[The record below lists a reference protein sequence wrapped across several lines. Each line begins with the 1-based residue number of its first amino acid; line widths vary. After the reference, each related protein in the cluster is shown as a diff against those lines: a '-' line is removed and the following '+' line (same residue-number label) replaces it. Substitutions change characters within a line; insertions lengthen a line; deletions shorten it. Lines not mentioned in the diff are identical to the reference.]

1 MSSFSGRSTEDLDL
15 RKVRY
20 FVALAEELNYR
31 AAAERLHLAQPVL
44 SRQIQTLE
52 RELGAQLFIRDT
64 TGTRLTSAGEQ
75 LLKDAVPLLT
85 NVEGLRHRVTAAARD
100 ARVFTVGFMPGLTI
114 TFAIRALGSAYPDV
128 SVEVLRTDWID
139 QVRALHEGRADIGF
153 VRMPIDSTGLSTV
166 SLFSEP
172 HVAVVPSAHPLAGR
186 VAVDIG
192 DLAGDV
198 LLQNPDTVPEWKAI
212 RSDVTH
218 NGPSPAARNV
228 EEKLEWVAGGRG
240 FSVLPQSVANYYRRP
255 DIVSLSLND
264 VSANVV
270 RLAWLSHHGF
280 PMLDHFVRLV
290 VEHFAAEQR
299 HPLPS
304 SSALG

>member
-1 MSSFSGRSTEDLDL
+1 MSSLSGRSTKDLDL

-44 SRQIQTLE
+44 SRQIKTLE
-52 RELGAQLFIRDT
+52 RELGAQLFVRDT

-75 LLKDAVPLLT
+75 LLKDAAPLLT
-85 NVEGLRHRVTAAARD
+85 NVEGLRRRVTSAARD
-100 ARVFTVGFMPGLTI
+100 AQTFTVGFMPGLTI
-114 TFAIRALGSAYPDV
+114 TFAIRALASAYPDV

-139 QVRALHEGRADIGF
+139 QVQALHEGRADIGF
-153 VRMPIDSTGLSTV
+153 VRMPIELTGLVAV

-172 HVAVVPSAHPLAGR
+172 HVAVVPSTHPLAGQD
-186 VAVDIG
+186 AVSIG
-192 DLAGDV
+192 DLAADV
-198 LLQNPDTVPEWKAI
+198 LLQDPDTVPEWKAV
-212 RSDVTH
+212 RHDVTH

-255 DIVSLSLND
+255 DVVSLSLND
-264 VSANVV
+264 VSPNEV
-270 RLAWLSHHGF
+270 RLAWLSDHDS

-290 VEHFAAEQR
+290 VERFAVEQR
-299 HPLPS
+299 HPLPF

>member
-1 MSSFSGRSTEDLDL
+1 
-15 RKVRY
+15 
-20 FVALAEELNYR
+20 
-31 AAAERLHLAQPVL
+31 
-44 SRQIQTLE
+44 
-52 RELGAQLFIRDT
+52 
-64 TGTRLTSAGEQ
+64 
-75 LLKDAVPLLT
+75 LT
-85 NVEGLRHRVTAAARD
+85 NVEGLRHRVAAAARD

-139 QVRALHEGRADIGF
+139 QVRVLHEGRADIGF

-166 SLFSEP
+166 SLFSEH

-186 VAVDIG
+186 GAVDIG
-192 DLAGDV
+192 DLADDV
-198 LLQNPDTVPEWKAI
+198 LLQHPDTVPEWKAV
-212 RSDVTH
+212 RTDVTH

-264 VSANVV
+264 VSPNGV
-270 RLAWLSHHGF
+270 RLAWLSDNGS
-280 PMLDHFVRLV
+280 PMLNHFVRLV
-290 VEHFAAEQR
+290 VERFAAEQR
-299 HPLPS
+299 HPPPAPDTPGV
-304 SSALG
+304 SAPTR

>member
-1 MSSFSGRSTEDLDL
+1 MSSLSGRSTKDLDL

-75 LLKDAVPLLT
+75 LLRDAVPLLT
-85 NVEGLRHRVTAAARD
+85 NVAGLRHRVAAAARD

-139 QVRALHEGRADIGF
+139 QVHALHEGRADIGF
-153 VRMPIDSTGLSTV
+153 VRMPIDLAGLSTI

-172 HVAVVPSAHPLAGR
+172 HVAIVPAAHPLAGR
-186 VAVDIG
+186 GTVSIG
-192 DLAGDV
+192 ELAADV
-198 LLQNPDTVPEWKAI
+198 LLQNPDTVPEWKAV
-212 RSDVTH
+212 RLDVAH
-218 NGPSPAARNV
+218 DGPSLAARNV
-228 EEKLEWVAGGRG
+228 EEKLEWVARGRG
-240 FSVLPQSVANYYRRP
+240 FSVLPRSVANYYRRP
-255 DIVSLSLND
+255 DVVSLSFSD
-264 VSANVV
+264 VSSNEV
-270 RLAWLSHHGF
+270 RLAWLSHHES

-290 VEHFAAEQR
+290 VERFAAEQ
-299 HPLPS
+299 HPPRS
-304 SSALG
+304 SSDAFD

>member
-1 MSSFSGRSTEDLDL
+1 MSPLPDRSTKDLDL

-44 SRQIQTLE
+44 SRQIRALE
-52 RELGAQLFIRDT
+52 HELGVQLFDRDT
-64 TGTRLTSAGEQ
+64 TGTRLTSAGAQ
-75 LLKDAVPLLT
+75 LLEEAVLLLT
-85 NVEGLRHRVTAAARD
+85 NVAAIRRRVTAAAKD
-100 ARVFTVGFMPGLTI
+100 ARTFTVGFMPGLTI
-114 TFAIRALGSAYPDV
+114 TFAIRALGNAHRDV

-139 QVRALHEGRADIGF
+139 QVRVLHEGRADIGF
-153 VRMPIDSTGLSTV
+153 VRMPIDLTGLSTV

-186 VAVDIG
+186 DTVGIG
-192 DLAGDV
+192 DLAADV
-198 LLQNPDTVPEWKAI
+198 LLQNPDTVPEWRAV
-212 RSDVTH
+212 RRDVTH
-218 NGPSPAARNV
+218 RGPSPAARNV

-255 DIVSLSLND
+255 DVVSLSLSD
-264 VSANVV
+264 VSSNEV
-270 RLAWLSHHGF
+270 RLAWLSDRGS

-290 VEHFAAEQR
+290 VERFAAEQH
-299 HPLPS
+299 HPLPAS
-304 SSALG
+304 GALR